1 MRVLIQ
7 KQHLALAGVTL
18 SLARDT
24 CLELINGLEFREFIW
39 DVFCVLLFSFSSFS
53 KEVRFQMLRNKQRE
67 FFEYDYYSNGTKL

>member
-7 KQHLALAGVTL
+7 KTAPSARWCN
-18 SLARDT
+18 RDT